1 MLNLKVEFMPLKT
14 DRRRAGW
21 GVFPLLTVLAA
32 VMVAVGIMPIVTG
45 SPKTHA
51 EEVVECNTVYG
62 EEDRELTIPIN
73 IAPGSN
79 NKVKRFSFDGLK
91 PGEKVTGFEFR
102 NTTRAFAN
110 SSGSLIV
117 NNRTGELSDIPSL
130 SATGINQYVFK
141 SYNGQLSDGG
151 KTLTVALPS
160 ATAVAYPQGPGIS
173 GRIQIELPNTDTNKS
188 HYAVIAKVQTERKEC
203 TTKTVTP
210 STSEEPSSVEPTPTT
225 PEPTPETSAPATE
238 PTSDPSLEPT
248 STAPSSPEQPAT
260 PTSSSAATPTPT
272 ETKCVVGNI
281 PTSGG
286 VTQGATD
293 SVASG
298 GLNQQLDFSF
308 GSFNGSRYLEKLTIG
323 SPSTFGSQPFGPS
336 RLNWRFVYEGKT
348 YVAGTD
354 FTVSPANGNATS
366 VSLVFTTAVSLRAN
380 SSARVYLP
388 VTGKNGTASV
398 AATAS
403 NCEPESLPDNPST
416 ENPEP
421 ADPSAPSDS
430 ETPANPQ
437 ASTPR
442 HDPAVGEQR
451 LTVSA
456 RAFVPMFTSGDFDD
470 HNARTSTDTRYTAGI
485 RFELW
490 TANNDLGDAL
500 RDGPGTKIDQP
511 WAYCVTDATGEC
523 DIFVP
528 DSYLGQGKRFYVKQ
542 VSNAPGTFHVDK
554 VNWGKYGAANDRF
567 EAYLPGPVDSYPT
580 HSGRGVVKPG
590 GKTVRE
596 RSYEIPPSKRYGGDS
611 VKSVNSDRTRSA
623 SQWSSFGSSAQSL
636 NNPPLSKARKCQ
648 SSGGPK
654 IALVM
659 DVTESVETNGNPAK
673 YREAVYGDHGFL
685 ESLRGTGAEIA
696 MFNFNEKSPG
706 RDQNYPQPLSVDTS
720 LSTLKDQAARILK
733 KFDDGTNWDIGLNAV
748 KSAIMGGQKYDEVI
762 FITDGDANGYG
773 QNDWHDARS
782 GYVRAIEAGIYRSN
796 EIKEKGTR
804 VVSIGVGSA
813 DDAPNWDGSGQ
824 LEAISGLKYGEDYF
838 GTDWDRLAAT
848 LRAAASQVTCQNE
861 IVVDKTIVDEN
872 GRKLTDQS
880 QATKWNVGIQVD
892 NVISEINWSHDNNPV
907 QPAVLSPNASTAD
920 DSKNPLAMRD
930 RRSTPDSRWFLTFYG
945 NAEPGSAKANRADIS
960 ITEDTNS
967 RAGYIF
973 VPGTGQKSNGGYTGR
988 GSWYEIRNLRY
999 DTVLETGPMK
1009 DPNMKFSALP
1019 QDRKLI
1025 VHLQN
1030 QPSVAV
1036 QKGTAQSMVTVN
1048 PDNTWTA
1055 RYDVRANGTSASKTK
1070 IPRIT
1075 DKPGFPDGFEITSVT
1090 IDGEPRRVT
1099 NGEFEV
1105 AAEGSR
1111 SLSDNDIV
1119 SYTVEVKGVYNRKDA
1134 QGKLVPLGMLGD
1146 ELKCQSDG
1154 SDGPKR
1160 GMFNEV
1166 FMTPDID
1173 GQANNRACIPI
1184 VPNPPKKPSVEKTF
1198 VDVAPV
1204 STSTAGEQLVTY
1216 RINVKGDPSSDLS
1229 FDLTDRTAFA
1239 PGIEILE
1246 VRARFLGGSSS
1257 GNPGLGRSFTTLT
1270 EQTDSQGTYWKV
1282 ASGTVPKQ
1290 GVFEYEIQFRVKGLD
1305 KVQAA
1310 DRKCDSTGNSDFRR
1324 WKQEKGFYNQ
1334 ATLGWGAAPNRQ
1346 TQDVD
1351 ACGDIDVQPKLSV
1364 EKSVAQYPQTVRTE
1378 DGKLHDDRSTALQYR
1393 IVVSNTG
1400 TGPGTYT
1407 LKDTPLFA
1415 NGVEALGDHHRIV
1428 SAEAVNASTG
1438 SKTDLE
1444 LPGYTVYVDQNR
1456 KLLGFDFAENLEI
1469 APNTSHVYTVQV
1481 AYGEK
1486 TDFFSNEN
1494 LRDSVCASTPDDG
1507 QKGLNNKAQLV
1518 SVKNPAADNADVP
1531 GEPGQYVDYACANIP
1546 PEPSVSK
1553 EITNEKLALDDTVS
1567 YNVTVRNPDGG
1578 VDRRIDVTDIPRFG
1592 KNITVD
1598 PKSVKVDGRSIAYEP
1613 GSELALGTVELKP
1626 GESKTF
1632 VVSAKYTAKSGEFNP
1647 EAVCSASDYG
1657 LNNTGKIYFA
1667 YFPDRSTGKRPRLSD
1682 SDNACG
1688 LVRTNL
1694 KIGVQKFGAD
1704 KDGKVVEID
1713 PSTGGYQFELRET
1726 GQSSGTTQVLDVV
1739 KTEEG
1744 VQFSTTDAPIRANTE
1759 YELVETKAP
1768 AGYSLLAEPVRFRVS
1783 AGANG
1788 IGVQFFD
1795 SASQNWVSKLVNVS
1809 ATSAGENAG
1818 LQLISV
1824 TDVHAGTLP
1833 RTGGNGLWPMIMLG
1847 LSIVGFGAAVG
1858 ARRRAA

>member
-21 GVFPLLTVLAA
+21 GVFPLLTVLAV
-32 VMVAVGIMPIVTG
+32 VMVAVGMMPIFTG

-51 EEVVECNTVYG
+51 EEVVECKTVYD
-62 EEDRELTIPIN
+62 EKDRELTIPIN

-79 NKVKRFSFDGLK
+79 NKVKRFSFDGLA

-102 NTTRAFAN
+102 NTTKAFT
-110 SSGSLIV
+110 STSVSLIV

-130 SATGINQYVFK
+130 TATGINQYEYK
-141 SYNGQLSDGG
+141 PYDGQLSDGG
-151 KTLTVALPS
+151 KTLKVTLPS

-173 GRIQIELPNTDTNKS
+173 GRIQIELPNSDTNKS

-225 PEPTPETSAPATE
+225 SEQTPETSATATE
-238 PTSDPSLEPT
+238 STSDPSLEPT
-248 STAPSSPEQPAT
+248 STAPSSPEQPAN
-260 PTSSSAATPTPT
+260 PTSPSAATPTPT

-421 ADPSAPSDS
+421 ADPSAPSDP
-430 ETPANPQ
+430 ELPANPQ
-437 ASTPR
+437 APTPR

-636 NNPPLSKARKCQ
+636 NNPPLSQARKCQ
-648 SSGGPK
+648 TSGGPK

-659 DVTESVETNGNPAK
+659 DVTESIQTNGKPQK
-673 YREAVYGDHGFL
+673 YKDAVYGTYGFL
-685 ESLRGTGAEIA
+685 QSLRGTGAEIA
-696 MFNFNEKSPG
+696 MFNFNEQSPG
-706 RDQNYPQPLSVDTS
+706 RDQNYPQLRSVDTDMA
-720 LSTLKDQAARILK
+720 TLEKQAENILGG
-733 KFDDGTNWDIGLNAV
+733 FSGGTNWDSGLNAV
-748 KSAIMGGQKYDEVI
+748 KSAIEGGQKYDEVI

-773 QNDWHDARS
+773 KDGSGDFNDGRS
-782 GYVRAIEAGIYRSN
+782 GYVRAIEAAIYRSN

-838 GTDWDRLAAT
+838 GTDWDRLAAA

-872 GRKLTDQS
+872 GLKLADQS
-880 QATKWNVGIQVD
+880 QATKWGVDINVD
-892 NVISEINWSHDNNPV
+892 NVVSKIDWSHRDNPV
-907 QPAVLSPNASTAD
+907 QPAVLSPNATTTD
-920 DSKNPLAMRD
+920 DSSNPLKIHD
-930 RRSTPDSRWFLTFYG
+930 LRSTPDSRWFLTFYG
-945 NAEPGSAKANRADIS
+945 NADPNSPDDANRADITIAENTS
-960 ITEDTNS
+960 S

-973 VPGTGQKSNGGYTGR
+973 VPGTGQKSDGKYTGQ
-988 GSWYEIRNLRY
+988 GSWYEIRNLR
-999 DTVLETGPMK
+999 DNSLLETGPMK
-1009 DPNMKFSALP
+1009 SSEMKFPILP
-1019 QDRKLI
+1019 QNRKLI

-1030 QPSVAV
+1030 RPSVAV
-1036 QKGTAQSMVTVN
+1036 QKKAVQNLVTVN
-1048 PDNTWTA
+1048 ASNNTWTA
-1055 RYDVRANGTSASKTK
+1055 RYEVLANGTSASKTP
-1070 IPRIT
+1070 IPQIT
-1075 DKPGFPDGFEITSVT
+1075 DKPGFPDGFEITSVKVDDET
-1090 IDGEPRRVT
+1090 RQFV

-1111 SLSDNDIV
+1111 NLSNTDTAR
-1119 SYTVEVKGVYNRKDA
+1119 YTVVVEGVYNRKDS
-1134 QGKLVPLGMLGD
+1134 QGKLVPLETLGD
-1146 ELKCQSDG
+1146 ELKCQADG
-1154 SDGPKR
+1154 SNGPKK

-1166 FMTPDID
+1166 FMTPDVD
-1173 GQANNRACIPI
+1173 GQPNNRACIPI
-1184 VPNPPKKPSVEKTF
+1184 VP
-1198 VDVAPV
+1198 
-1204 STSTAGEQLVTY
+1204 
-1216 RINVKGDPSSDLS
+1216 
-1229 FDLTDRTAFA
+1229 TD
-1239 PGIEILE
+1239 
-1246 VRARFLGGSSS
+1246 
-1257 GNPGLGRSFTTLT
+1257 
-1270 EQTDSQGTYWKV
+1270 
-1282 ASGTVPKQ
+1282 
-1290 GVFEYEIQFRVKGLD
+1290 
-1305 KVQAA
+1305 
-1310 DRKCDSTGNSDFRR
+1310 
-1324 WKQEKGFYNQ
+1324 
-1334 ATLGWGAAPNRQ
+1334 
-1346 TQDVD
+1346 
-1351 ACGDIDVQPKLSV
+1351 
-1364 EKSVAQYPQTVRTE
+1364 
-1378 DGKLHDDRSTALQYR
+1378 
-1393 IVVSNTG
+1393 
-1400 TGPGTYT
+1400 
-1407 LKDTPLFA
+1407 
-1415 NGVEALGDHHRIV
+1415 
-1428 SAEAVNASTG
+1428 
-1438 SKTDLE
+1438 
-1444 LPGYTVYVDQNR
+1444 
-1456 KLLGFDFAENLEI
+1456 
-1469 APNTSHVYTVQV
+1469 
-1481 AYGEK
+1481 
-1486 TDFFSNEN
+1486 
-1494 LRDSVCASTPDDG
+1494 
-1507 QKGLNNKAQLV
+1507 
-1518 SVKNPAADNADVP
+1518 
-1531 GEPGQYVDYACANIP
+1531 
-1546 PEPSVSK
+1546 
-1553 EITNEKLALDDTVS
+1553 
-1567 YNVTVRNPDGG
+1567 
-1578 VDRRIDVTDIPRFG
+1578 
-1592 KNITVD
+1592 
-1598 PKSVKVDGRSIAYEP
+1598 
-1613 GSELALGTVELKP
+1613 
-1626 GESKTF
+1626 
-1632 VVSAKYTAKSGEFNP
+1632 
-1647 EAVCSASDYG
+1647 
-1657 LNNTGKIYFA
+1657 
-1667 YFPDRSTGKRPRLSD
+1667 
-1682 SDNACG
+1682 
-1688 LVRTNL
+1688 L

-1704 KDGKVVEID
+1704 KDGNVVAID

-1726 GQSSGTTQVLDVV
+1726 GPSAGTPQILNVV
-1739 KTEEG
+1739 KTEKE
-1744 VQFSTTDAPIRANTE
+1744 VRFSTTDAPITANTE

-1768 AGYSLLAEPVRFRVS
+1768 AGYSLLAEPIRFRVVP
-1783 AGANG
+1783 GANG
-1788 IGVQFFD
+1788 VQVEFFD